1 MIYSQGI
8 TVSGTVFD
16 ATSNEPLPGEP
27 EPEVMLTPETCPCSA
42 CSTRVGFSFS
52 IVPEPTTVT
61 APVTSF
67 LVCVPYPITTISS
80 SLLEAN

>member
-1 MIYSQGI
+1 MSPFVDIPRI
-8 TVSGTVFD
+8 LMFK
-16 ATSNEPLPGEP
+16 PLPGEP

-67 LVCVPYPITTISS
+67 LVYFRIQLQQSHQVYK
-80 SLLEAN
+80 AN